1 MTTAEM
7 NTILG
12 DRMEDSAG
20 DLFSTT
26 IKDRYLNRAQ
36 DKVIQALNPH
46 LLTDLHV
53 LVTGI
58 SMRTDN
64 DVDTHFKSY
73 FIPTQAQDLAS
84 DPFGGPL
91 GILGIRINDSNFIR
105 KVSFDM
111 VKDFST
117 GYVSFNGTEPVYF
130 VFKGRIYIYNNT
142 ANVDCYYIKP
152 PAVLASSPASN
163 CELNAIFQ
171 DAILEFAEAEL
182 WRTVNNQER
191 MNTALTRGYEYIGR
205 YNQNPATNVVGEG
218 LPFDYSSSNAL
229 IDPIYPN
236 YPVG

>member
-1 MTTAEM
+1 
-7 NTILG
+7 
-12 DRMEDSAG
+12 
-20 DLFSTT
+20 
-26 IKDRYLNRAQ
+26 
-36 DKVIQALNPH
+36 
-46 LLTDLHV
+46 
-53 LVTGI
+53 
-58 SMRTDN
+58 MRTDN

-105 KVSFDM
+105 KVSFAM

-142 ANVDCYYIKP
+142 ANVDCYYIKT

-163 CELNAIFQ
+163 CELNAIFH

-191 MNTALTRGYEYIGR
+191 MNTALSRGFEYIGR

>member
-20 DLFSTT
+20 ALFSDS
-26 IKDRYLNRAQ
+26 IKERYLNRAQ
-36 DKVIQALNPH
+36 DKVIQVLNPH

-105 KVSFDM
+105 KISFDM
-111 VKDFST
+111 AKDFST

-130 VFKGRIYIYNNT
+130 IFKGRIYIYNNT
-142 ANVDCYYIKP
+142 ANVDCYYIKT
-152 PAVLASSPASN
+152 PAVLASSSAVN
-163 CELNAIFQ
+163 CELNAIFH

-182 WRTVNNQER
+182 WRLSNKPER
-191 MNTALTRGYEYIGR
+191 MNSALARAYEYIGR

-218 LPFDYSSSNAL
+218 LPFDYSSQNAL

-236 YPVG
+236 YPNG

>member
-142 ANVDCYYIKP
+142 ANVDCYYIKT

-163 CELNAIFQ
+163 CELNAIFH

>member
-1 MTTAEM
+1 ML
-7 NTILG
+7 TILG

-20 DLFSTT
+20 DLFSDTV
-26 IKDRYLNRAQ
+26 KLRYLNRAQ
-36 DKVIQALNPH
+36 DRLIQSLNRH

-64 DVDTHFKSY
+64 DVDTFFKSY

-91 GILGIRINDSNFIR
+91 GILGVRIANSEFIR
-105 KVSFDM
+105 KVSFEI

-117 GYVSFNGTEPVYF
+117 GYVSFSSTEPVYF
-130 VFKGRIYIYNNT
+130 IFKNRIYIYNNS
-142 ANVDCYYIKP
+142 ANVDCYYIKTP
-152 PAVLASSPASN
+152 TVLAGGNTSD
-163 CELNAIFQ
+163 LNALFH

-182 WRTVNNQER
+182 WRLSDKPNR
-191 MNTALTRGYEYIGR
+191 MNTAMNRGFEFVAR

-218 LPFDYSSSNAL
+218 LPFDYSSSNSL
-229 IDPIYPN
+229 IDPVYPN
-236 YPVG
+236 YPVT

>member
-1 MTTAEM
+1 
-7 NTILG
+7 
-12 DRMEDSAG
+12 MEDSAG

-142 ANVDCYYIKP
+142 ANVDCYYIKT

-163 CELNAIFQ
+163 CELNAIFH

>member
-1 MTTAEM
+1 ML
-7 NTILG
+7 TILG

-20 DLFSTT
+20 DLFSDTV
-26 IKDRYLNRAQ
+26 KLRYLNRAQ
-36 DKVIQALNPH
+36 DRLIQSLNRH

-64 DVDTHFKSY
+64 DVDTFFKSY

-91 GILGIRINDSNFIR
+91 GILGVRIANSEFIR
-105 KVSFDM
+105 KVSFEI

-117 GYVSFNGTEPVYF
+117 GYVSFSSTEPVYF
-130 VFKGRIYIYNNT
+130 IFKNRIYIYNNS
-142 ANVDCYYIKP
+142 ANVDCYYIKTP
-152 PAVLASSPASN
+152 TVLAVDNTSD
-163 CELNAIFQ
+163 LNALFH

-182 WRTVNNQER
+182 WRLSDKPDR
-191 MNTALTRGYEYIGR
+191 MNTAMNRGFEFVAR

-218 LPFDYSSSNAL
+218 LPFDYSSSNSL
-229 IDPIYPN
+229 IDPVYPN
-236 YPVG
+236 YPVT